1 MPQITTAEND
11 LKEAI
16 DTLFPPGQD
25 NPQILW
31 SLYFTVNE
39 FRNKAGSLPLNV
51 YSCVGPNVGLD
62 CDYYVDQVPNVLLKH
77 LHVHILNNVFQI

>member
-1 MPQITTAEND
+1 MMTPQITTTEKD

-31 SLYFTVNE
+31 SLYFTINE
-39 FRNKAGSLPLNV
+39 FGNKAGSLPSNV
-51 YSCVGPNVGLD
+51 HSCVGPNVGLD
-62 CDYYVDQVPNVLLKH
+62 CDYYVDQV
-77 LHVHILNNVFQI
+77 LNMLYMIIIN